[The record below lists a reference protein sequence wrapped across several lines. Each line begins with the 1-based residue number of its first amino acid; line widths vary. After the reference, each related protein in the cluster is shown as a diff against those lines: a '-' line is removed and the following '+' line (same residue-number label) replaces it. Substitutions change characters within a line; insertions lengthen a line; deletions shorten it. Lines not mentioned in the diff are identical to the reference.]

1 MTNPVFAAIDIG
13 YFNTKAL
20 LNDNK
25 AATQKPTKT
34 IIMPSLTPEPASIQ
48 STIGAPVKLDT
59 LPVTVNGKTYALGPD
74 SFLLKKINDV
84 PLLHEKFCES
94 DKYIALFKGALAW
107 LGKERIDR
115 LVVGLPVHL
124 LSKHGEKV
132 KRLFTGTHTI
142 NATTQVTVEKVLVVP
157 QPLGALID
165 YSSKQTDWQSFCD
178 NTHLVI
184 DPGGYTFDWIMARGL
199 KQMSHYSGAVNVGL
213 MHYFKR
219 IADLIS
225 ENTGEPYKDTFA
237 ISEGFQKNKFRIT
250 GRDYDL
256 NQHSKEAESVFTDAI
271 NALVNNVGAGEAIDK
286 IIVVGGGGKFVSPLI
301 RATFP
306 GHPLVTVEDAVM
318 SNVRGL
324 YEISRQ
330 ITDDQQRAMTDSA
343 RRQA

>member
-1 MTNPVFAAIDIG
+1 MKNPVYAAIDIG

-20 LNDNK
+20 LNDDGGE
-25 AATQKPTKT
+25 TPTKT
-34 IIMPSLTPEPASIQ
+34 LIMPSLTPEPASHQ
-48 STIGAPVKLDT
+48 STQGAPARLDT

-94 DKYIALFKGALAW
+94 DKYMALFKGALGW
-107 LGKERIDR
+107 LKKERINQ

-124 LSKHGEKV
+124 LSKHSAKV
-132 KRLFTGTHTI
+132 QQLFTGTHQI
-142 NATTQVTVEKVLVVP
+142 NDEIQVTVDQVMVVA

-165 YSSKQTDWQSFCD
+165 YSSQQKDWTTFSN

-199 KQMSHYSGAVNVGL
+199 KQMSHHSGAVNVGL

-219 IADLIS
+219 IAELI
-225 ENTGEPYKDTFA
+225 TAKRGESYHNTFA
-237 ISEGFQKNKFRIT
+237 ISEGFQKNRFRIS
-250 GRDYDL
+250 GHAYDL
-256 NQHSKEAESVFTDAI
+256 DQHKNEAEDVFNDAI
-271 NALVNNVGAGEAIDK
+271 NALVNNVGAGEEIDS
-286 IIVVGGGGKFVSPLI
+286 IILVGGGGVFVSQLIRSTFPSHPLI
-301 RATFP
+301 
-306 GHPLVTVEDAVM
+306 TVDDAVM
-318 SNVRGL
+318 SNVRGF

-330 ITDDQQRAMTDSA
+330 IIADRHYTTTASI